1 MKRVRAFGLLALL
14 LLAIAFPLLIPDP
27 GFDSIAIFTL
37 LYATAVTGWNLFSG
51 YSGYISL
58 GYSAFT
64 GIGAYTL
71 ALICTHW
78 QIPGGYIPFLL
89 LPVAGLVTGIFAIP
103 MGWVALRTRRVTFV
117 VVTIAMMFVLQALAF
132 NLSGFTSGSSGV
144 IFPITIWSGDFYNIP
159 YYYVSLV
166 LLLLAIAVSW
176 WVRNSKY
183 GLGLL
188 AIRDDEDRALGL
200 GVRTWAFKLSAFVIS
215 AFLGGMVGAMFAY
228 YGGSIFPS
236 SAFDPVVN
244 LSVALMGFLGGV
256 GTLVGP
262 IVGAFLLEPFQ
273 QYLTIQYGS
282 LGLNLI
288 ILGSLLLLII
298 LVLPGGIVPALHR
311 IWLKRMAMRGATSPV
326 SSHAME
332 KEEDVLLESAE
343 GKRGNR

>member
-14 LLAIAFPLLIPDP
+14 ILALVFPQLISDP
-27 GFDSIAIFTL
+27 GYDSIAIYTL
-37 LYATAVTGWNLFSG
+37 LYAAAVTGWNLFSG

-58 GYSAFT
+58 GYASFT

-71 ALICTHW
+71 ALICNRW
-78 QIPGGYIPFLL
+78 QIASGYLPFLL
-89 LPVAGLVTGIFAIP
+89 LPVVGLIAATFAIP

-132 NLSGFTSGSSGV
+132 NLSDFTGGSSGLT
-144 IFPITIWSGDFYNIP
+144 FPISIWSGDFYNIP
-159 YYYVSLV
+159 YYYVSLA
-166 LLLLAIAVSW
+166 LLLLAFAVSW
-176 WVRNSKY
+176 WIRNSKY

-200 GVRTWAFKLSAFVIS
+200 GVRTGAFKLSAFVIS
-215 AFLGGMVGAMFAY
+215 AFFGGMVGAMFAY
-228 YGGSIFPS
+228 YGGSTFPA

-256 GTLVGP
+256 GSLVGP
-262 IVGAFLLEPFQ
+262 VVGAFLLEPFQ

-282 LGLNLI
+282 VGLNLI

-298 LVLPGGIVPALHR
+298 LVLPGGIVPALR
-311 IWLKRMAMRGATSPV
+311 SIQLKRMAMRGATSPV
-326 SSHAME
+326 SSHPME
-332 KEEDVLLESAE
+332 QEEVVLLESGRE
-343 GKRGNR
+343 EKG